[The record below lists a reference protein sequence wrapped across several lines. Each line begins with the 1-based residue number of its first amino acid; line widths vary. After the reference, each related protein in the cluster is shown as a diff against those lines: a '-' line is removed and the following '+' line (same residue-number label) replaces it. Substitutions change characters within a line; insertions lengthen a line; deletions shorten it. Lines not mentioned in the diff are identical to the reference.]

1 MKIEFNEKVVVIT
14 GASGGIGSAMAKAFA
29 ENGAVVCVCDLK
41 NTDKTVGEITAAGH
55 LAAGYDF
62 DITDRKATNEVMKS
76 IAEKYGKI
84 DILINNAGINVGPDE
99 RNTIENFSDK
109 WFDGI
114 ISVDLIGTYNC
125 SKAAIPFMTGKGA
138 NIINISSITGMVPL
152 RDQCAFTAAKAG
164 VINMTRAM
172 ALELA
177 PKGIRVNSVA
187 PGTIGIAV
195 TNELWKDDVRMK
207 GLLAHIPQGRQ
218 GQPQFIADA
227 AMFIAS
233 DHAEYITGAILPVDG
248 GWTCGGFARNF

>member
-1 MKIEFNEKVVVIT
+1 MKD
-14 GASGGIGSAMAKAFA
+14 MA
-29 ENGAVVCVCDLK
+29 
-41 NTDKTVGEITAAGH
+41 DK
-55 LAAGYDF
+55 F
-62 DITDRKATNEVMKS
+62 
-76 IAEKYGKI
+76 GKI

-99 RNTIENFSDK
+99 RKTIENFSDK

-114 ISVDLIGTYNC
+114 VSVDLIGTYNC
-125 SKAAIPFMTGKGA
+125 SKAAIPFMTDKGA

-177 PKGIRVNSVA
+177 PKGIRVNSIA

-195 TNELWKDDVRMK
+195 TNELWKDDERMK

-218 GQPQFIADA
+218 GQPKFIADA

-233 DHAEYITGAILPVDG
+233 DFAEYITGAILPVDG

>member
-1 MKIEFNEKVVVIT
+1 MDIEFNGKTVVVT
-14 GASGGIGSAMAKAFA
+14 GASGGLGSAMAKAFA
-29 ENGAVVCVCDLK
+29 ENGAIVAVCDLK
-41 NTDKTVGEITAAGH
+41 NTAKVVGEITEKGYRAV
-55 LAAGYDF
+55 GYDF
-62 DITDRKATNEVMKS
+62 DITDRKVTSEIIKD
-76 IAEKYGKI
+76 IAEKFGKI

-99 RNTIENFSDK
+99 RKTIENFSDK

-114 ISVDLIGTYNC
+114 VSVDLIGTYNC
-125 SKAAIPFMTGKGA
+125 SKAAIPFMIDKGA
-138 NIINISSITGMVPL
+138 NIINISSITGIVPL
-152 RDQCAFTAAKAG
+152 RNQCAFTAAKAG

-177 PKGIRVNSVA
+177 PKGIRVNSIA

-195 TNELWKDDVRMK
+195 TNELWKDDEKMK

-218 GQPQFIADA
+218 GQPKYIADA

-233 DHAEYITGAILPVDG
+233 DYAEYITGVILPVDG